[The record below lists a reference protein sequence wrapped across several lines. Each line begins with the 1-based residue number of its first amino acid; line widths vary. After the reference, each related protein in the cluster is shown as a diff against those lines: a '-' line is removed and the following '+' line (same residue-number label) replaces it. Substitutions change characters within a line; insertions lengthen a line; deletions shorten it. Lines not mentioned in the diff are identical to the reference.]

1 MENKPNPTKVVDE
14 TVAEE
19 NVVSRTTDEANK
31 NEVVSESVNN
41 DTENMT
47 VNTNS
52 VESESAAKPQTN
64 KELIAYLAEMFPKC
78 FILKGAAKPLKIG
91 IFQELAEQL
100 VEDNKVSKTRLR
112 QVLRHYTSSW
122 RYLKAI
128 KLGAKRVNLHGD
140 EVAEIDQEQAD
151 YASKT
156 LKESQEKFGH
166 KQTDKVTKKPVYKKT
181 QDKSNDKSYK
191 SNQGK
196 SQKHDNKFNTVKS
209 AGKASQEVS
218 KKVAVKLDKIDKA
231 DVSIEQTVKVQ
242 LGNSAMD
249 AIVKEISGNDVSVEL
264 SSGMLVKTKL
274 ANLYTESSSTKK

>member
-19 NVVSRTTDEANK
+19 NTVSTTDETNI
-31 NEVVSESVNN
+31 NEVVTESVNN
-41 DTENMT
+41 DTESVT
-47 VNTNS
+47 ADTNS
-52 VESESAAKPQTN
+52 VESESVPKPQTN
-64 KELIAYLAEMFPKC
+64 KELIAYLADKFPKC

-100 VEDNKVSKTRLR
+100 AEDDKVSKTRLR

-128 KLGAKRVNLHGD
+128 KLGAKRVNLAGE

-166 KQTDKVTKKPVYKKT
+166 KPTDKSTNKPAYKKT

-191 SNQGK
+191 SNQAK
-196 SQKHDNKFNTVKS
+196 SSKHDNKFNAVKS
-209 AGKASQEVS
+209 AGKANKAVS
-218 KKVAVKLDKIDKA
+218 KKAAVKLDKIDQSN
-231 DVSIEQTVKVQ
+231 VSIDQAVKVQ

-274 ANLYTESSSTKK
+274 ANLYTESSSAKK

>member
-19 NVVSRTTDEANK
+19 NTVSTTDTANM
-31 NEVVSESVNN
+31 NEVVTESVNN
-41 DTENMT
+41 DTESVT
-47 VNTNS
+47 VNSDS
-52 VESESAAKPQTN
+52 VESESAPKSQTN
-64 KELIAYLAEMFPKC
+64 KELIAYLAEKFPKC

-100 VEDNKVSKTRLR
+100 AEDDKVSKTRLR

-128 KLGAKRVNLHGD
+128 KLGAKRVNLAGE

-166 KQTDKVTKKPVYKKT
+166 KQADKATNKPAYKKT

-191 SNQGK
+191 NNQAK

-209 AGKASQEVS
+209 AGKANKAVS
-218 KKVAVKLDKIDKA
+218 KKAAVKLDKIDQTN
-231 DVSIEQTVKVQ
+231 VSINQTVKVQ

-274 ANLYTESSSTKK
+274 ANLYTESSSVKK